1 MGSFKHHQKQR
12 RERPPGKIDS
22 PLNEKLKNV
31 KWGEFKLG
39 DLFEILTY
47 KKRFDANKVELVE
60 NCGHPYVVRTSS
72 GNGQKGFIDEDEEY
86 LNEGNTISFGQDTA
100 TMYYQE
106 VPYFTGDKI
115 KILKSKLSK
124 FGKSNAQ
131 FFLATMR
138 NSFQN
143 FTWGSSSFNV
153 SIIANQNIQLP
164 LKENALAFSNPC
176 DNIKNI
182 DFDFMESFIRELE
195 EERIRELNA
204 YLLATGLKD
213 YTLTDEEEKALEAFK
228 TVQWGEFELPKIFDI
243 KNTHNILSS
252 EIVAE
257 SGTTPYL
264 CASAENNG
272 VSSYISY
279 KDELL
284 ENGNCIFIGGK
295 TFVVSYQKDDF
306 YSNDS
311 HNLALYLKEQNVTK
325 ANQLYLATCIYK
337 GLNHKYSWG
346 NSISGSKIK
355 SDKFQLPTKDGK
367 PDYATME
374 TFIKAVEKLVIKDV
388 VLYADKKIEA
398 TKEVVSLKQPEYKIN
413 EDKFLLNVAEKE
425 K

>member
-1 MGSFKHHQKQR
+1 M
-12 RERPPGKIDS
+12 DS

-72 GNGQKGFIDEDEEY
+72 GNGQKGFIDEDEIY
-86 LNEGNTISFGQDTA
+86 LNDGNTISFGQDTA

-115 KILKSKLSK
+115 KILKSKLSR
-124 FGKSNAQ
+124 FGKTNAQ

-153 SIIANQNIQLP
+153 SIIANQKVQLP
-164 LKENALAFSNPC
+164 LKEKSLDFSNPC

-182 DFDFMESFIRELE
+182 NFDFMESFIRELE

-204 YLLATGLKD
+204 YLLATELKD
-213 YTLTDEEEKALEAFK
+213 YALSDEEEKALEAFK
-228 TVQWGEFELPKIFDI
+228 TVQWGEFNLENLYGKSTRGKRLKGEDRIKGELPFVTAGEAETGISAYISNDVEIFSKNTTTIDMFGSAKYRNYNYGADDHVAVVHTEELPKHASIFVTSAI
-243 KNTHNILSS
+243 HKSS
-252 EIVAE
+252 HTGKFDY
-257 SGTTPYL
+257 SNNFY
-264 CASAENNG
+264 ASDA
-272 VSSYISY
+272 
-279 KDELL
+279 DEL
-284 ENGNCIFIGGK
+284 NI
-295 TFVVSYQKDDF
+295 
-306 YSNDS
+306 
-311 HNLALYLKEQNVTK
+311 
-325 ANQLYLATCIYK
+325 
-337 GLNHKYSWG
+337 
-346 NSISGSKIK
+346 
-355 SDKFQLPTKDGK
+355 QLPTKNNK

-388 VLYADKKIEA
+388 VQYTDKRIAA
-398 TKEVVSLKQPEYKIN
+398 TAKLVK
-413 EDKFLLNVAEKE
+413 
-425 K
+425 